1 MKYNKVHLPFLS
13 PLNSPYILPNMLPSN
28 FISSPCSLFPSLSHS
43 SSFEN
48 PISPISAAHMCM
60 GMGPSTGPRKT
71 YLWPQPQNEWF
82 CLLHQLLHSSSVR
95 GGAWRAPSSSLPE
108 YQLTWSCVGFIQ
120 GTRAAVNS
128 WGQEP
133 RVQKIASHSI
143 SPILWLL
150 HTFCTPPW
158 ALVRRGVDKGIQ
170 FKGEHSVS

>member
-28 FISSPCSLFPSLSHS
+28 FISSPCSLFPSLSHY
-43 SSFEN
+43 SSFDN

-60 GMGPSTGPRKT
+60 GMGPSTGPQKT
-71 YLWPQPQNEWF
+71 CLWPQPQNEWF
-82 CLLHQLLHSSSVR
+82 CLLHQLLSK
-95 GGAWRAPSSSLPE
+95 G
-108 YQLTWSCVGFIQ
+108 
-120 GTRAAVNS
+120 
-128 WGQEP
+128 WGQESTFLIST
-133 RVQKIASHSI
+133 RISVDLILCRFYTGNQSCCKLMRAVVRCHVQKIASHSI